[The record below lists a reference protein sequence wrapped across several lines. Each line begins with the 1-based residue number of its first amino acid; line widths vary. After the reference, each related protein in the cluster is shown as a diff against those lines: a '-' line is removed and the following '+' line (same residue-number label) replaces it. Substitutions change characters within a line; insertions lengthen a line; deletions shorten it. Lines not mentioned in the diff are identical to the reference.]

1 MDPPIGWQQDTGRLD
16 CCMKC
21 TACKNLFDE
30 PTTKPAHA
38 RLIAE
43 SVGVLPGD
51 LAYRCKDC
59 STRWLQPLEKTG
71 MRKPQVWT
79 QRR

>member
-1 MDPPIGWQQDTGRLD
+1 
-16 CCMKC
+16 MKC

-51 LAYRCKDC
+51 RVY
-59 STRWLQPLEKTG
+59 P
-71 MRKPQVWT
+71 M
-79 QRR
+79 QRLLDAMAAAIRENGNA

>member
-1 MDPPIGWQQDTGRLD
+1 MDAPTGRQQDTCLVD
-16 CCMKC
+16 CCVKC

-51 LAYRCKDC
+51 RVY
-59 STRWLQPLEKTG
+59 P
-71 MRKPQVWT
+71 M
-79 QRR
+79 QRLLDAMAAAIRENGNA